1 VKNIII
7 KNDTC
12 GMWVV
17 NLSLPLDIYNQADEI
32 AKKRGVSRSAILK
45 KALEVYIM
53 QEKRWELIYKWGEER
68 AKELKIKDEE
78 DVERLIQEFRR
89 EYT

>member
-1 VKNIII
+1 MARQTKI
-7 KNDTC
+7 
-12 GMWVV
+12 V
-17 NLSLPLDIYNQADEI
+17 NMSLPLDIYNQADEI
-32 AKKRGVSRSAILK
+32 AKKRGVSRSEILK

-53 QEKRWELIYKWGEER
+53 QEKRWELIYKWGEEK

>member
-1 VKNIII
+1 MARQTKI
-7 KNDTC
+7 
-12 GMWVV
+12 V

-53 QEKRWELIYKWGEER
+53 QEKRWELIYKWGEEK

>member
-1 VKNIII
+1 MARQTKII
-7 KNDTC
+7 N
-12 GMWVV
+12 M
-17 NLSLPLDIYNQADEI
+17 SLPLDIYSQVDKM
-32 AKKRGVSRSAILK
+32 AKKRGVSRSEILK

-78 DVERLIQEFRR
+78 DVERLIQEFRT

>member
-1 VKNIII
+1 MARQTKI
-7 KNDTC
+7 
-12 GMWVV
+12 V

-53 QEKRWELIYKWGEER
+53 QEKRWELIYKWGEEK

-78 DVERLIQEFRR
+78 DVERLIQEFRK

>member
-1 VKNIII
+1 MARQTKI
-7 KNDTC
+7 
-12 GMWVV
+12 V
-17 NLSLPLDIYNQADEI
+17 NMSLPLDIYNQADEI
-32 AKKRGVSRSAILK
+32 AKKRGVSRSEILK
-45 KALEVYIM
+45 KALEIYIM
-53 QEKRWELIYKWGEER
+53 QEKRWELIYKWGEEK

>member
-1 VKNIII
+1 MARQTKI
-7 KNDTC
+7 
-12 GMWVV
+12 V
-17 NLSLPLDIYNQADEI
+17 NMSLPLDIYNQADEI
-32 AKKRGVSRSAILK
+32 AKKRGVSRSEILK

-53 QEKRWELIYKWGEER
+53 QEKRWELIYKWGEEK

-78 DVERLIQEFRR
+78 DVERLIREFRR

>member
-1 VKNIII
+1 MARQTKI
-7 KNDTC
+7 
-12 GMWVV
+12 V